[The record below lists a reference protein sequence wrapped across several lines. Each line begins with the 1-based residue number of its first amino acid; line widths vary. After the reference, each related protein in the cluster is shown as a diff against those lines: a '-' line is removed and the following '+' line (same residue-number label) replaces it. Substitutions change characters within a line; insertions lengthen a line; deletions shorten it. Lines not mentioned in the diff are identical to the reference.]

1 MDYILDSL
9 DGIPERARVAFVEHE
24 GKFKFDPNKI
34 DDYKELKS
42 TIEKERTAAKEAKAE
57 LSKFA
62 GIDPEASR
70 KLQAMFENNEEAQLI
85 AQGKTEEAF
94 QKRYEKRQEA
104 VAAREQELQAKIDAA
119 ESRANAY
126 KDRVLDDAF
135 RSAASQIPD
144 IHQSAVDVMLLGHL
158 RTIFSLDDNGHA
170 VQKDKNGNIVIGKDG
185 KSEFSV
191 KEYLEGCRP
200 TMPYLFKVNSSG
212 SPQTGKQISGVT
224 KDLSGMKPTDR
235 LTAAREASMQRK

>member
-1 MDYILDSL
+1 MANEETSVVDTAQEVVSM
-9 DGIPERARVAFVEHE
+9 EEVT
-24 GKFKFDPNKI
+24 KI
-34 DDYKELKS
+34 REALAK
-42 TIEKERTAAKEAKAE
+42 ANKEAGDRRMEVKSLKE
-57 LSKFA
+57 QYA

-85 AQGKTEEAF
+85 AQGKTEEVF
-94 QKRYEKRQEA
+94 QKRTEKWRQEED
-104 VAAREQELQAKIDAA
+104 RIKQELNDKIVAA

-135 RSAASQIPD
+135 RAAASQITD

-158 RTIFSLDDNGHA
+158 RTIFSLDENGHA
-170 VQKDKNGNIVIGKDG
+170 VQKDGSGNVVLGKDG
-185 KSEFSV
+185 KTPFSP

-212 SPQTGKQISGVT
+212 SPQTGKQVSGVT
-224 KDLSGMKPTDR
+224 KDLSGMKPADR
-235 LTAAREASMQRK
+235 LTAARESMQRK